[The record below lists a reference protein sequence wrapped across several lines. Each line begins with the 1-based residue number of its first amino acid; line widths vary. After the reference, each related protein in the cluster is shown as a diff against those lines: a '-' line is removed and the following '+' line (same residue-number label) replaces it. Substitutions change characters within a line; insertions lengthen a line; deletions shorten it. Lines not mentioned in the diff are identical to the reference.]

1 MAAIQT
7 VPLLFSVSIA
17 ASASSDSLEKT
28 DRSRS
33 PESSS
38 AGNPYIK
45 NTFVEVD
52 EGGEC
57 SPTQR
62 SASAPPAPRG
72 SVQIELD
79 APQILCMTS
88 APRVLKSP
96 SFNTMAWADY
106 DTDDEDERG
115 FLTESSDR
123 ASSVS
128 SDSDSTSVQ
137 LTLSDLVAPPPSPP
151 PEAQRVKLSTG
162 AKVWTPGMSAQPV
175 SSKLNAP
182 AQVRD
187 EFDRVLTAGQAAFR
201 GYPQI
206 TNVSRAESSVG
217 WSVTASIPLSAA
229 HNAQVALSHAQNCLL
244 AATERSTGVYIVGYE
259 SVPFAQSST
268 GLGFT
273 AQLAMVADEDA
284 ACWDLLKAGYCR
296 RSCSCRWQHP
306 AQYARVHFE
315 LKCTAA

>member
-28 DRSRS
+28 GRSRS

-57 SPTQR
+57 SPTER

-72 SVQIELD
+72 SVQLELV
-79 APQILCMTS
+79 APPQ
-88 APRVLKSP
+88 PRVSKSP
-96 SFNTMAWADY
+96 TFNTMAWADY

-151 PEAQRVKLSTG
+151 PEAQRVKLSSG
-162 AKVWTPGMSAQPV
+162 AKAWTPGMSAQPV

-182 AQVRD
+182 ALVRD

-206 TNVSRAESSVG
+206 THVSRAESSVG